1 MRLTE
6 ALHYYNVDEAPSDAW
21 VRLHNSHFSPTPE
34 DVKIRETWQKRLRNK
49 RLGRK
54 KKKMEIYE

>member
-21 VRLHNSHFSPTPE
+21 VRMNFSHFSPTPE
-34 DVKIRETWQKRLRNK
+34 DVKKREAWQKRLRDKQRFGKK
-49 RLGRK
+49 R
-54 KKKMEIYE
+54 KMEIYE